1 LRLTPHH
8 HSPSI
13 LGKIVRSGVREAS
26 FEEAAEALDD
36 LAELAISSRQTS
48 RIAQEVGQQLQAR
61 RDHHVAQFQAR
72 ELTPRVETRP
82 ALAVVEVDGGRLR
95 IRGEGDGPGAHDASW
110 REDKIAMLAT
120 AAITVFDADPEP
132 ELPACF
138 RDQKHV
144 EKLVR
149 GISGVSSMTPSDP
162 PCEPPADAKPPS
174 TEPPEALRQ
183 KPELLVR
190 TYVASTCSSDAFGP
204 MVAAEAAD
212 RNFMNANHKAFVGD
226 GAAWIWKLHQQYF
239 PKYEA
244 IVDFLHVLGHVFA
257 AAKAAQTRAEGRWAL
272 FQAWAEACWKGEVG
286 RVIEALQSLRD
297 PLGPLSKAELEGL
310 ADDDPRKIVIQELGY
325 LENNQKHMDYPRY
338 RQKGLP
344 WTSSH
349 VESTVKLFNRRVK
362 GTEKSWGEAGAEAI
376 LQLRAAFLSEDDRLQ
391 VHLKSRLCSPFR
403 TYKAREDRQAA

>member
-1 LRLTPHH
+1 MRLTPHH
-8 HSPSI
+8 HSPSV
-13 LGKIVRSGVREAS
+13 LGKIVRSGAREAS

-36 LAELAISSRQTS
+36 LAELTISSRQVG
-48 RIAQEVGQQLQAR
+48 RIAEEVGQQLQTQ
-61 RDHHVAQFQAR
+61 RDHQVGQFQAR
-72 ELTPRVETRP
+72 TLTPRVETRP

-138 RDQKHV
+138 RDRKYV

-149 GISGVSSMTPSDP
+149 GISGASSMSPSDP
-162 PCEPPADAKPPS
+162 PDEPPAGAKPPDTGS
-174 TEPPEALRQ
+174 PESSRR

-204 MVAAEAAD
+204 MVAAEAED
-212 RNFMNANHKAFVGD
+212 RHFMNAGHKAFVGD

-239 PKYEA
+239 PEFVA

-257 AAKAAQTRAEGRWAL
+257 AAKAAQTGAEGRWAL

-286 RVIEALQSLRD
+286 RVIGALESLRD
-297 PLGPLSKAELEGL
+297 GLGPLSKAELDGL
-310 ADDDPRKIVIQELGY
+310 ADDDPRKIVILELGY
-325 LENNQKHMDYPRY
+325 LENNRKHMDYPRY

-376 LQLRAAFLSEDDRLQ
+376 LQLRAAFLCEDDRLQ
-391 VHLKSRLCSPFR
+391 VHLKSRPCSSFR